1 MKAPQTVER
10 DQGLPV
16 AVEVERLRMERN
28 RAGQSER
35 GEHSQPPEMGT
46 KAHRPGCLTGIKRNV
61 V

>member
-1 MKAPQTVER
+1 
-10 DQGLPV
+10 
-16 AVEVERLRMERN
+16 LRMERN

-35 GEHSQPPEMGT
+35 GEHSQPPEIGT